1 MRRETRN
8 CTLPQPHLPRH
19 QISFLSADRET
30 EVLQEESLRSNLL
43 SSWPRVQPLLLRQSP
58 HRSRAHSAVALSPTP
73 TLQNPLCPSSLSRA
87 SEGRNQTR
95 GPQEED
101 GAACPDF
108 RKCSGLCAKIQN
120 CSLPELPP
128 LPTSGFCSMSYFPP
142 AVWRGDWTEERKVK
156 MVGMYKMTG
165 GSVRGLR
172 DSTEETY
179 TLQAA
184 WTIYCM

>member
-1 MRRETRN
+1 M
-8 CTLPQPHLPRH
+8 PQPHLPRH

-58 HRSRAHSAVALSPTP
+58 HRSRAHSGAALSPTP

-120 CSLPELPP
+120 CSLPQLPL
-128 LPTSGFCSMSYFPP
+128 LPTSGFCSMSYFPST
-142 AVWRGDWTEERKVK
+142 VWRGDWTEERKVK